1 MATKTLK
8 GRKMMVWC
16 TPQMIWST
24 WQTTVREIEGR
35 ARMKIGR
42 AKMKIR
48 SVSYFSARQGPG
60 ERETRKPRRRRRC
73 KNRLTCGVSYIL
85 EQPSH
90 LAGRYTQGGVGKQE
104 LLQCGQGRFRRG
116 ASEAARSGIQ
126 GAFARCAQVSVRPI
140 PAAKDQWLC

>member
-1 MATKTLK
+1 VVYTADDLVNMADDGKRNRRK
-8 GRKMMVWC
+8 GEDEDRKGEDEDQKRVIF
-16 TPQMIWST
+16 Q
-24 WQTTVREIEGR
+24 RETRAGR
-35 ARMKIGR
+35 ARDKKAQKKETVQESPHLR
-42 AKMKIR
+42 R
-48 SVSYFSARQGPG
+48 YEPEEVSRRQ
-60 ERETRKPRRRRRC
+60 
-73 KNRLTCGVSYIL
+73 VSYIL